1 MNLTIFPFNFYF
13 KITPLCPW
21 YQSKKKNNSTP
32 VITIVGVPFTAM
44 HINRKWAFY
53 SFNIPWRY
61 QICIAK
67 CIYSYRDDLPQN
79 LFKITAQEYKKST
92 VLLTCVD
99 QKRRCFKGLPKMM
112 AGNGIYSPPMKIIS
126 NTILFVYSLRGALIK
141 IARVCHMR
149 WRNYFDGT
157 NPISCLQGVRHAFLP
172 YSCRAGTRD
181 TNVCVGGYG
190 RLPHFWKSSEGIQLR
205 FSYPDY
211 RKHFTFQIV
220 FRFMS
225 MREPYFALT

>member
-157 NPISCLQGVRHAFLP
+157 NPISSLQRRRSKGFVTLFCPTLVEQERVTRTSAWRGYP
-172 YSCRAGTRD
+172 ISWKGQKVSSCVLLA
-181 TNVCVGGYG
+181 
-190 RLPHFWKSSEGIQLR
+190 RLSQ
-205 FSYPDY
+205 
-211 RKHFTFQIV
+211 TFHI
-220 FRFMS
+220 
-225 MREPYFALT
+225 